1 MTTQQS
7 TSIEE
12 GNQALEQ
19 LCINTIRTLA
29 MDGVQKANSGHPG
42 TPMALAPLAYLL
54 YTRHMRHNPK
64 NPHWVN
70 RDRFVLSAGHASMLQ
85 YSLLYLTGYDLS
97 LDELKNFRQWG
108 SKTPGHPEYGHTA
121 GIETTTG
128 PLGQGIGNA
137 VGMAIAQRFQ
147 ASRFN
152 RPGHEVI
159 DHYIYGIAGDGDMQ
173 EGISSEAASL
183 AGTLK
188 LGRLIF
194 FYDDNNITI
203 EGNTSIAF
211 TENVGARFES
221 YGWHVQHVADIND
234 LQALNQ
240 SIETAKA
247 ESDRPSLIVV
257 KSKIGYGSPHK
268 QGSHD
273 AHGSPLGAEEVVL
286 TKRNLGWPSEEPFF
300 VPEESLNYFRQA
312 VERGAEYEQA
322 WQKEY
327 DAYRAAFPELAAE
340 WESELNGKLAEG
352 WDKDLPN
359 FPAGEA
365 VATRVAG
372 GKTLN
377 AIAPNLPNLIGGSA
391 DLAPSNNTNMKG
403 LGDFSA
409 SESGR
414 NMHFGI
420 REHAMGSILNGMAL
434 HGGLIPFGATFLIF
448 SDYMRPPIRLASL
461 MGLKTIY
468 VFTHDS
474 IGVGEDGP
482 THEPVEQLA
491 ALRSI
496 PGVTVIRPGDANE
509 TAEAW
514 RVAITHHGPV
524 ALALTRQNLPTLD
537 RSKYPAASNLDRGAY
552 VLVDSEGT
560 PDLILM
566 ASGSEVSLALDAAEQ
581 LRQESVAVRVI
592 SMPSWEL
599 FEEQSAEYKAAVL
612 PGNVR
617 TRIAIE
623 AGRTQGWERYVGLDG
638 DIIAL
643 DHFGA
648 SAPAKILFKE
658 FGFSV
663 ENVVARAKALLKK

>member
-1 MTTQQS
+1 MTTQSS
-7 TSIEE
+7 TSIKED
-12 GNQALEQ
+12 NQALEQ

-137 VGMAIAQRFQ
+137 VGMAIAERFQ

-203 EGNTSIAF
+203 EGDTSIAF

-221 YGWHVQHVADIND
+221 YGWHVQRVADIND

-240 SIETAKA
+240 SIEVAKA

-273 AHGSPLGAEEVVL
+273 AHGAPLGAEEVLL

-327 DAYRAAFPELAAE
+327 DAYRAEFPELAAE
-340 WESELNGKLAEG
+340 WERELSGKLAEG
-352 WDKDLPN
+352 WDKDIPD

-420 REHAMGSILNGMAL
+420 REHAMGSILNGMSL
-434 HGGLIPFGATFLIF
+434 YGGLIPFGATFLIF

-537 RSKYPAASNLDRGAY
+537 RSEYPAASNLAKGAY

-566 ASGSEVSLALDAAEQ
+566 ASGSEVSLALDAAKQ
-581 LRQESVAVRVI
+581 LRQDGVAVRVI